1 LHVLCP
7 SSVSICNLEARP
19 HPLKRPQGEA
29 DEAAAEAREAEEKA
43 KKYMLD
49 AAKLAEELRAEQEN
63 AQVGSTV

>member
-1 LHVLCP
+1 MT
-7 SSVSICNLEARP
+7 RP

-63 AQVGSTV
+63 AQVGSTI